1 MKHTHPSSPRR
12 RGAVIAVVVL
22 LLGVVN
28 VTTLAILYGSAD
40 DASISVLR
48 VETVRAFYAAESGA
62 IAVAK
67 LRENKAALPAANSQL
82 VLPTATATYEQVPT
96 SVQTTGT
103 LIVRGNSGEAQRRIR
118 LDFEVR

>member
-28 VTTLAILYGSAD
+28 VTTLAILYGSVD

-96 SVQTTGT
+96 SVQTTST

>member
-28 VTTLAILYGSAD
+28 VTTLAILYGSVD

-82 VLPTATATYEQVPT
+82 ALPTATATYEQVPT
-96 SVQTTGT
+96 SVQTPGT
-103 LIVRGNSGEAQRRIR
+103 LIVRGNRGEAHRRIR